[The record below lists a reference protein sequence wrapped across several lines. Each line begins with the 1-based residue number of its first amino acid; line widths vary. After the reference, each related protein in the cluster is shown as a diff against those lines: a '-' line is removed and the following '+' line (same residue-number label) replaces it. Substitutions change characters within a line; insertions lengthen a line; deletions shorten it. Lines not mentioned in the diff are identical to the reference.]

1 MMKAEAT
8 ELESLN
14 SRLAQL
20 VQEMDSRINALSSQ
34 RDQIKT
40 MLESSSDQLQAAE
53 VEAEDVTV
61 DLQAAEKRH
70 DRYKSTYAASLHGG
84 GFGGKTESGTESKR
98 VGESAQNITV
108 TPPTNPSDSAIIRP
122 DTVEVSNKTIDQAVM
137 EQVAENQML
146 VIYRQKELDTLNN
159 ERQQLRQEIDQ
170 LSARVANIPTERL
183 TDTAYFKNL
192 QLSYEYYQDK
202 SDILEN
208 RITQLSREC
217 DTCRADIR
225 TLEEQARFSHSTSKA
240 AMETEIRRLDGDLAR
255 IKKTR
260 DHSQSLLDQIQSREE
275 TVMAKFNQQVG
286 ILESRKVITTFLFFF
301 MGSLC
306 LHELTHHI

>member
-70 DRYKSTYAASLHGG
+70 DRSNSTYAASLHGG
-84 GFGGKTESGTESKR
+84 GFGGKTESGTESKGA
-98 VGESAQNITV
+98 GESAQNSTV

-146 VIYRQKELDTLNN
+146 VVYRQKELDTLNN

-275 TVMAKFNQQVG
+275 TVMAKFNQQVE